1 MNKSMKVKRARFDG
15 AYMFAAVFAA
25 VGGLL
30 LLGSYASS
38 KPIETYNQGNYNL
51 AKYATNQP
59 DIFLLGLN
67 SKYNYCFDQIENTQS
82 TVISIENDKESYVPV
97 NLNISQDKT
106 VCFKPI
112 ANYDKAEVK
121 IVPVPESTV
130 NIRVL

>member
-1 MNKSMKVKRARFDG
+1 MNKSMKIKRARFDG

-38 KPIETYNQGNYNL
+38 KPIETYNQGSYNL

-67 SKYNYCFDQIENTQS
+67 SKYNYCFNGIESVDS
-82 TVISIENDKESYVPV
+82 TVVSIKNNQSFTPV
-97 NLNISQDKT
+97 ELNTAKDKT
-106 VCFKPI
+106 VCFKPV

>member
-38 KPIETYNQGNYNL
+38 KPIETYLQGSYNL

-67 SKYNYCFDQIENTQS
+67 SKYNYCFTGIESVDS
-82 TVISIENDKESYVPV
+82 TVVSINNNQSFTPV
-97 NLNISQDKT
+97 ELNTAKDKT

>member
-1 MNKSMKVKRARFDG
+1 MKIKRARFDG

-38 KPIETYNQGNYNL
+38 KPIETYNQGSYNL

-67 SKYNYCFDQIENTQS
+67 SKYNYCFNGIESVDS
-82 TVISIENDKESYVPV
+82 TVVSIKNNQSFTPV
-97 NLNISQDKT
+97 ELNTAKDKT
-106 VCFKPI
+106 VCFKPV